1 MLIPG
6 NVELIKAKTKDK
18 IGTRLQIIKSQHI
31 APVRT
36 IGNVPDLAQTGYSV
50 IFSDIDFLG

>member
-1 MLIPG
+1 MLTPG
-6 NVELIKAKTKDK
+6 NVELIKDNSQDK

-50 IFSDIDFLG
+50 IFSDIDLFG